1 MNKTVGVVGLGIM
14 GSAMAHHLLRAGFR
28 VVGYDISKQAAEAF
42 IAAGGDAVGAPCD
55 VADRA
60 PVVILS
66 LPSPEALAN
75 VVDGSTGLLQSKS
88 SNLIVI
94 ETSTLSIDAKQRALD
109 LLSPR
114 GVHLLD
120 CPLSGTGSQARNKD
134 LVVFASGNETA
145 FRSCNLIF
153 DAMSRRQVYLGAFG
167 NGTIMKLL
175 ANHLVTIHNVAA
187 GEAMALGQKAGLDPQ
202 LIYDALTDSAGSSR
216 MFQVRGPLMVS
227 GRYDDATAKVT
238 TILKDINIISEFA
251 RGLDTP
257 MPLFAAASQYYF
269 AAVGQ
274 GRGDQDCAAVCAVS
288 ETFAGI
294 RRN

>member
-1 MNKTVGVVGLGIM
+1 
-14 GSAMAHHLLRAGFR
+14 
-28 VVGYDISKQAAEAF
+28 
-42 IAAGGDAVGAPCD
+42 
-55 VADRA
+55 
-60 PVVILS
+60 
-66 LPSPEALAN
+66 
-75 VVDGSTGLLQSKS
+75 
-88 SNLIVI
+88 
-94 ETSTLSIDAKQRALD
+94 
-109 LLSPR
+109 
-114 GVHLLD
+114 
-120 CPLSGTGSQARNKD
+120 
-134 LVVFASGNETA
+134 LVVFASGDETA

-216 MFQVRGPLMVS
+216 MFQVRGLLMVS

-251 RGLDTP
+251 RRLNTP

-269 AAVGQ
+269 AAVEQ
-274 GRGDQDCAAVCAVS
+274 GRGDQDCASVCAVS
-288 ETFAGI
+288 EYFAGI